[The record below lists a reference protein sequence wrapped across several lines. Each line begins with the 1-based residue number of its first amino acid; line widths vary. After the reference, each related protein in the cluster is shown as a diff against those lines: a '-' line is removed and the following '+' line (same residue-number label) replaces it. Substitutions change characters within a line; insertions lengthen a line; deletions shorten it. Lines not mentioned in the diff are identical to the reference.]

1 MLKGRVDR
9 ELKGANSLVNIRQD
23 KVIYLHLQE
32 EQLLLDEH

>member
-9 ELKGANSLVNIRQD
+9 ELKGANSSVNIRQD

-32 EQLLLDEH
+32 DYLLIEH